1 MKTEKDLPVA
11 RRNAYLKALSA
22 LELGNH
28 GLVVSLLGPLVA
40 EEPEF
45 LGGRKLLRE
54 AQVMRSRGKSSFL
67 GLTGSG
73 ISLGRGKV
81 KKLIESGDFHAAL
94 AEAEKAL
101 ESDPTGAQ
109 PNKDLHEAAEAAA
122 AVEREVVR
130 PLQAEFD
137 QAAPEAKEAAARKL
151 DAAVDKLRTY
161 EAIAR
166 FALET
171 IALDAKNTKAKHELG
186 DYLMRIEE
194 YDEATKVFD
203 EVAKKNR
210 GDLDAVGKAKEA
222 AARRSMQRG
231 KLGTSSFA
239 DLVKQRQEASKAGGE
254 KVVGAGESAEELARL
269 VYEAHEAGNPDREAA
284 RKLADLYFNKEDY
297 DNALEY
303 YRYLSALANDTDPGL
318 LRKISDAEVRRLVRL
333 IGDKERE
340 LSAMAPEDEAAV
352 ALRAELDELKRGKAE
367 QMLGEARKRV
377 ERNPTDLQYRFE
389 LGEQLVLA
397 GHYKEAIPELQ
408 KARSN
413 PNTRTKALNMLGK
426 CYTERNMLD
435 LAAKTLTDAASEIP
449 GMDGTKKD
457 ILYNL
462 GLVYERMGNAEKSL
476 ECMKEIYEVDY
487 GYLDVAR
494 RVEDSYG
501 SSDPDADSEAAG
513 GGVPKQP
520 TPTNPPLAGPAAA
533 DLPSGNA

>member
-1 MKTEKDLPVA
+1 VKTEKDLPVA
-11 RRNAYLKALSA
+11 KRNAYLKSMSA
-22 LELGNH
+22 LEMGNH

-45 LGGRKLLRE
+45 LAGRRLLRE

-67 GLTGSG
+67 GLSGSG

-81 KKLIESGDFHAAL
+81 KKLIETGDFKAAF

-101 ESDPTGAQ
+101 ESDPTGVQ
-109 PNKDLHEAAEAAA
+109 SNKDLFEAAEAAA
-122 AVEREVVR
+122 AKEREALK

-137 QAAPEAKEAAARKL
+137 AAAEDAKAGAARKV
-151 DAAVDKLRTY
+151 DAVRDKVRTY

-171 IALDAKNTKAKHELG
+171 IGLDPKNTKARHELG

-194 YDEATKVFD
+194 FEEAAKVY
-203 EVAKKNR
+203 EEILRKNPM
-210 GDLDAVGKAKEA
+210 DLDARDKSKES

-231 KLGTSSFA
+231 KLGESSFA
-239 DLVKQRQEASKAGGE
+239 DLVKQRQQAGAEE
-254 KVVGAGESAEELARL
+254 KVVTAGESAEDLARL

-318 LRKISDAEVRRLVRL
+318 LRKISDVEVRKLSTA
-333 IGDKERE
+333 ITERE
-340 LSAMAPEDEAAV
+340 KILATLAPDTDEAG
-352 ALRAELDELKRGKAE
+352 ALRAELDELRRGRAE

-413 PNTRTKALNMLGK
+413 PNTRTRALNMLGK

-476 ECMKEIYEVDY
+476 DCMKEIYEVDY
-487 GYLDVAR
+487 GYLDVAE
-494 RVEDSYG
+494 RVESSYT
-501 SSDPDADSEAAG
+501 A
-513 GGVPKQP
+513 
-520 TPTNPPLAGPAAA
+520 
-533 DLPSGNA
+533 

>member
-1 MKTEKDLPVA
+1 MKTEKDLPA
-11 RRNAYLKALSA
+11 AQRNAYLKALSA
-22 LELGNH
+22 LELRNH
-28 GLVVSLLGPLVA
+28 GLITSLLGPLVA

-45 LGGRKLLRE
+45 LAARKLLRE
-54 AQVMRSRGKSSFL
+54 SQVLRSKGKSTFL
-67 GLTGSG
+67 GLSGSG
-73 ISLGRGKV
+73 ISLGGRGKV
-81 KKLIESGDFHAAL
+81 KKLVESGDFKAAF

-101 ESDPTGAQ
+101 EGDPTGVQ
-109 PNKDLHEAAEAAA
+109 PNKELHEAAEAAA
-122 AVEREVVR
+122 ALAREEVKPV
-130 PLQAEFD
+130 QAEFE
-137 QAAPEAKEAAARKL
+137 AATGEAKESAARRL
-151 DAAVDKLRTY
+151 DAAQDKVRTY

-171 IALDAKNTKAKHELG
+171 IALDPKNAKAKHELG
-186 DYLMRIEE
+186 GYLMGIEE
-194 YDEATKVFD
+194 YDEATKVF
-203 EVAKKNR
+203 EEIIR
-210 GDLDAVGKAKEA
+210 RTPTDLDARDKAKEA

-239 DLVKQRQEASKAGGE
+239 DLVKQRQEASKSGGE
-254 KVVGAGESAEELARL
+254 KVVGAEESAEDLARI
-269 VYEAHEAGNPDREAA
+269 VYEAHEAGTPDREAA
-284 RKLADLYFNKEDY
+284 RKLADLYFSKEDY
-297 DNALEY
+297 GNAIEY

-318 LRKISDAEVRRLVRL
+318 LRKISDTEVRKLTRW
-333 IGDKERE
+333 IGDKEKE
-340 LSAMAPEDEAAV
+340 LAALAPDSPEAAT
-352 ALRAELDELKRGKAE
+352 LRAELDELKRGKAE

-476 ECMKEIYEVDY
+476 DCMKEIYEVDY
-487 GYLDVAR
+487 GYLDVAE
-494 RVEDSYG
+494 RVEASYT
-501 SSDPDADSEAAG
+501 A
-513 GGVPKQP
+513 
-520 TPTNPPLAGPAAA
+520 
-533 DLPSGNA
+533 

>member
-1 MKTEKDLPVA
+1 MKTEKDLPA
-11 RRNAYLKALSA
+11 AQRNSYLKALSA

-28 GLVVSLLGPLVA
+28 GLVISLLAPLVA
-40 EEPEF
+40 AEPEF
-45 LGGRKLLRE
+45 LAGRKLLRE

-67 GLTGSG
+67 GLSGSG
-73 ISLGRGKV
+73 ITLGRGKV
-81 KKLIESGDFHAAL
+81 KKLIESGDFPGAM

-101 ESDPTGAQ
+101 ETDPTGAQ
-109 PNKDLHEAAEAAA
+109 ANKELHAAAEAAA
-122 AVEREVVR
+122 AQAREAVA

-137 QAAPEAKEAAARKL
+137 HAPDEAKEAAARKL
-151 DAAVDKLRTY
+151 DAAVDKVRTY
-161 EAIAR
+161 EAVAR

-171 IALDAKNTKAKHELG
+171 MALDPKNTKARHELG

-194 YDEATKVFD
+194 FDEATAVF
-203 EVAKKNR
+203 EEIVKKNR
-210 GDLDAVGKAKEA
+210 SDLDAVGKAKEA

-239 DLVKQRQEASKAGGE
+239 DLVKQRQQSGAQE
-254 KVVGAGESAEELARL
+254 KVVTAGESAEELARL
-269 VYEAHEAGNPDREAA
+269 VYEAHEAGQPDRESA
-284 RKLADLYFNKEDY
+284 RKLADLYFNKDDY

-318 LRKISDAEVRRLVRL
+318 LRKISDTEVRRLSRV
-333 IGDKERE
+333 ITEKERE
-340 LSAMAPEDEAAV
+340 LAALAPDDEVAA
-352 ALRAELDELKRGKAE
+352 ALRAELDELKRGRAG
-367 QMLGEARKRV
+367 QMLEEARKRV

-389 LGEQLVLA
+389 LGEQMVLA

-435 LAAKTLTDAASEIP
+435 LAAKTLTDAANEIP

-487 GYLDVAR
+487 GYLDVAE
-494 RVEDSYG
+494 RVEASYT
-501 SSDPDADSEAAG
+501 A
-513 GGVPKQP
+513 
-520 TPTNPPLAGPAAA
+520 
-533 DLPSGNA
+533 

>member
-11 RRNAYLKALSA
+11 KRNSYLKALSA

-28 GLVVSLLGPLVA
+28 GLVISLLGPLVV

-45 LGGRKLLRE
+45 LAGRKALRA
-54 AQVMRSRGKSSFL
+54 AQIMRSKGKSSFL
-67 GLTGSG
+67 GISGSG

-81 KKLIESGDFHAAL
+81 KKLIDAGDFHAAL

-101 ESDPTGAQ
+101 ETDPGGAQ
-109 PNKDLHEAAEAAA
+109 ANRDLHAAAEAAA
-122 AVEREVVR
+122 AAARPAVE
-130 PLQAEFD
+130 PLEAQFN
-137 QAAPEAKEAAARKL
+137 AAADDAKEAVAVQL
-151 DAAVDKLRTY
+151 DAARDKVLTY

-171 IALDAKNTKAKHELG
+171 IVDQDRKNPKVRHELG

-194 YDEATKVFD
+194 YEEAGKVFD
-203 EVAKKNR
+203 EIVKTNR
-210 GDLDAVGKAKEA
+210 SDLEAVGKAKEA

-231 KLGTSSFA
+231 KLSTSSFA

-254 KVVGAGESAEELARL
+254 KVVGAGESAEELAQI

-284 RKLADLYFNKEDY
+284 RKLADLYFNSEDY
-297 DNALEY
+297 DKALEY
-303 YRYLSALANDTDPGL
+303 YRYLSALANETDPGL
-318 LRKISDAEVRRLVRL
+318 LRKISDTEVRRLARL
-333 IGDKERE
+333 IADKERE
-340 LSAMAPEDEAAV
+340 LATLAPEDEAA
-352 ALRAELDELKRGKAE
+352 ATLRAELDELKRGKAE
-367 QMLGEARKRV
+367 QLLGEARKRV

-435 LAAKTLTDAASEIP
+435 LAAKTLTDAANEIP

-487 GYLDVAR
+487 GYLDVAE
-494 RVEDSYG
+494 RVEASYT
-501 SSDPDADSEAAG
+501 A
-513 GGVPKQP
+513 
-520 TPTNPPLAGPAAA
+520 
-533 DLPSGNA
+533 

>member
-1 MKTEKDLPVA
+1 
-11 RRNAYLKALSA
+11 
-22 LELGNH
+22 
-28 GLVVSLLGPLVA
+28 
-40 EEPEF
+40 
-45 LGGRKLLRE
+45 
-54 AQVMRSRGKSSFL
+54 
-67 GLTGSG
+67 
-73 ISLGRGKV
+73 
-81 KKLIESGDFHAAL
+81 
-94 AEAEKAL
+94 
-101 ESDPTGAQ
+101 
-109 PNKDLHEAAEAAA
+109 
-122 AVEREVVR
+122 
-130 PLQAEFD
+130 
-137 QAAPEAKEAAARKL
+137 
-151 DAAVDKLRTY
+151 
-161 EAIAR
+161 
-166 FALET
+166 LET

-340 LSAMAPEDEAAV
+340 LSAMAPEDEAAI